1 MGGIVERLVPAR
13 LGTGFRWL
21 LASSWTSNL
30 GDGIAVAAGPLLVA
44 SLTGNAFLVSL
55 AALLRW
61 APPLVFGLYAGVL
74 SDRLDRRRIVMA
86 ADAVR
91 AAILVVVVALLAAD
105 RLTVVPALVALG
117 LLTTAEVFA
126 DNAAATLTPTLV
138 RRDDLVV
145 ANARLQAGFLTLN
158 QLVGPPVGA
167 ALFAAGLL
175 WPFLAE
181 AVLVA
186 AGVLLV
192 SRVVLPVRE
201 PPGTRRPAGVRH
213 EVVEGLRWTVR
224 HPAVRTLS
232 LTILIFNVTFGAA
245 WSVLV
250 LYAQQRLGLDAVGFG
265 LFTTAGALGGL
276 LGTAIYGRLTSRVSL
291 GNVMR
296 AGLIIET
303 LTHLALAVTTSVWI
317 AGAVMFVFG
326 AHAFIWG
333 TTSITVRQR
342 AVPEHL
348 QGRVGSVNTI
358 SVFGGLVVGSAI
370 GGALATRVGV
380 TAPFW
385 FAFAGSA
392 VFVALLWRELTRIAH
407 ADDAA
412 DAPGRQPGVQA
423 PPGGGEGSGEGP
435 GRETMPG

>member
-1 MGGIVERLVPAR
+1 VSRIVEGLVPAR
-13 LGTGFRWL
+13 LGGGFRWL
-21 LASSWTSNL
+21 LASSWASNL
-30 GDGIAVAAGPLLVA
+30 GDGVAVAAGPLLIA

-61 APPLVFGLYAGVL
+61 APPLVFGLTAGVL
-74 SDRLDRRRIVMA
+74 SDRLDRRKIVMA
-86 ADAVR
+86 ADGFRAVVLT
-91 AAILVVVVALLAAD
+91 ALVALMLTD
-105 RLTVVPALVALG
+105 RLTVAAALVVLG

-126 DNAAATLTPTLV
+126 DNAAATLTPMLV
-138 RRDDLVV
+138 DRDDLVL
-145 ANARLQAGFLTLN
+145 ANARITAGYITLN
-158 QLVGPPVGA
+158 QLVGPPIGA
-167 ALFAAGLL
+167 ALFAAGLV
-175 WPFLAE
+175 WPFVAE
-181 AVLVA
+181 TVLVG

-192 SRVVLPVRE
+192 YRLVLPKHE
-201 PPGTRRPAGVRH
+201 TPATQATTGAWH
-213 EVVEGLRWTVR
+213 AVVEGLRWTVR

-250 LYAQQRLGLDAVGFG
+250 LYAQQRLGLGAVGFG
-265 LFTTAGALGGL
+265 LLATVSAVGGL
-276 LGTAIYGRLTSRVSL
+276 LGTGMYGWLTRRVSL

-303 LTHLALAVTTSVWI
+303 LTHLALAVTTSAWVASAI
-317 AGAVMFVFG
+317 FFVFG

-342 AVPEHL
+342 AVPTHL

-370 GGALATRVGV
+370 GGVLATRVGV

-392 VFVALLWRELTRIAH
+392 LFVVLLWRELTRIAH
-407 ADDAA
+407 ADE
-412 DAPGRQPGVQA
+412 QPG
-423 PPGGGEGSGEGP
+423 PPAAEHP
-435 GRETMPG
+435 REQDDPRPPS